1 MAEPGAAELRQQIAR
16 LADGWRTRQVDG
28 VTVSSTP
35 RPTAPLGGVAEPV
48 VALVAQGA
56 KRAVLGNQVFD
67 YAAGQFLVVTLDLP
81 LTSSTTVASAAEPFL
96 GLSMPLD
103 PAIIAELLIEADLPA
118 QAAPPGPAL
127 SVSDATAEL
136 IDAVVRLL
144 RLAGTPHDQRI
155 LSPAVKREI
164 HWRLLTGPQGG
175 LVRQVGVA
183 GSRIALVGRAIAWI
197 RAHYD
202 EPVRVDD
209 LAAKVGL
216 SVSSLNRH
224 FRAATAMSPL
234 QYQKQIRLQQARL
247 RLLANPADVAG
258 TGQRLHDAV
267 RAEIEGLEALAAALT
282 GALEAPFRA
291 AGFDT
296 GLVTVSSLAMLDLF
310 PVTGSMGPV
319 PVTKMKSPA
328 RHP

>member
-1 MAEPGAAELRQQIAR
+1 MAEPGVAELRQQIAR
-16 LADGWRTRQVDG
+16 LADGWRTRQVGG

-35 RPTAPLGGVAEPV
+35 RPTAPLSGVAEPV
-48 VALVAQGA
+48 VALVAEGA

-81 LTSSTTVASAAEPFL
+81 LTSSITVATAAEPFL

-258 TGQRLHDAV
+258 TGHAVGYTSASQFSREYRRLFGAPPGRDAAQLQNAN
-267 RAEIEGLEALAAALT
+267 RT
-282 GALEAPFRA
+282 P
-291 AGFDT
+291 D
-296 GLVTVSSLAMLDLF
+296 
-310 PVTGSMGPV
+310 
-319 PVTKMKSPA
+319 
-328 RHP
+328 

>member
-1 MAEPGAAELRQQIAR
+1 MSAAGIPRIQAREDVNDAMAEPVPPGPALAPGAAELRRHIAR
-16 LADGWRTRQVDG
+16 LADGWTRPRPVDG
-28 VTVSSTP
+28 VTVFSTT
-35 RPTAPLGGVAEPV
+35 RTTSPLGGVAEPV
-48 VALVAQGA
+48 FALVAQGA
-56 KRAVLGNQVFD
+56 KRSVLGDRAFD

-81 LTSSTTVASAAEPFL
+81 LTSSITVASAAEPFL

-118 QAAPPGPAL
+118 QAAPPGLAL

-164 HWRLLTGPQGG
+164 HWWLLTGPQGG

-209 LAAKVGL
+209 LATKVGL

-224 FRAATAMSPL
+224 FRTATAQPGGRGGHRTRR
-234 QYQKQIRLQQARL
+234 RLH
-247 RLLANPADVAG
+247 
-258 TGQRLHDAV
+258 QRLAVQPRVPPPVRYSPGRDAASS
-267 RAEIEGLEALAAALT
+267 RTQAAPP
-282 GALEAPFRA
+282 G
-291 AGFDT
+291 
-296 GLVTVSSLAMLDLF
+296 
-310 PVTGSMGPV
+310 
-319 PVTKMKSPA
+319 
-328 RHP
+328 